1 MWFFYSIHSHWHLV
15 SSYNRTCTNG
25 HLSTMATLLCPGGQS
40 IGWLLFNLSTTAT
53 ATKALPQ
60 LPKYP
65 LDNGQF
71 FSDWRKVTTFDPF
84 GAALMIN
91 RSNCIHLFKFFL
103 CILGHILYYWII
115 STGYSKHEFGTINM
129 FYASKTTCHITPP
142 PPHHGH
148 FPLSPRF
155 PFDCTCI
162 SLSFS
167 VIFFLLA
174 SEQPAL
180 IVSQPVVAWRSVS
193 TVFE

>member
-1 MWFFYSIHSHWHLV
+1 M
-15 SSYNRTCTNG
+15 
-25 HLSTMATLLCPGGQS
+25 
-40 IGWLLFNLSTTAT
+40 
-53 ATKALPQ
+53 
-60 LPKYP
+60 
-65 LDNGQF
+65 
-71 FSDWRKVTTFDPF
+71 VTTFDPF

-91 RSNCIHLFKFFL
+91 RSNCIYLFEFFL
-103 CILGHILYYWII
+103 CILSGHILYYWII

-155 PFDCTCI
+155 DCRCI

-167 VIFFLLA
+167 VFFFLLA

-180 IVSQPVVAWRSVS
+180 IVSQPVVAWRFVS